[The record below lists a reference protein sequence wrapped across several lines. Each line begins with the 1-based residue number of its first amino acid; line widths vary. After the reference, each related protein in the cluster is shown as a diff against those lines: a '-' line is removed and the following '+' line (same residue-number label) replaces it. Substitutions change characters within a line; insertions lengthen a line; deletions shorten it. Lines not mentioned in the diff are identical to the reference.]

1 MNPKVHRRPVDFSFN
16 PGFSYFAQVWAKLRS
31 TVREKGMKRL
41 ITTLLMLIF
50 VVGDGLAQKGSL
62 REQVIGTWIHVSTTV
77 TAPDGKKSDRP
88 GQGLLIYAPDG
99 HFTFVNVANNLPNL
113 AANNRDKATAEEAR
127 AIVAG
132 SIAYYGTYTVD
143 EATKTIV
150 PKVEGSTFP
159 NMVGTDQSRVVTSIT
174 ADEMRFINPKAPA
187 GVLEIVWKRAK

>member
-1 MNPKVHRRPVDFSFN
+1 
-16 PGFSYFAQVWAKLRS
+16 
-31 TVREKGMKRL
+31 MKRL
-41 ITTLLMLIF
+41 IITLFMLIF
-50 VVGDGLAQKGSL
+50 VVGDALAQQGSL
-62 REQVIGTWIHVSTTV
+62 KEQVVGTWIHVSTTV

-88 GQGLLIYAPDG
+88 GKGVLIYAPDG
-99 HFTFVNVANNLPNL
+99 HFAFVNVANNLPNL
-113 AANNRDKATAEEAR
+113 EANNRDKATAEEAR

>member
-1 MNPKVHRRPVDFSFN
+1 
-16 PGFSYFAQVWAKLRS
+16 
-31 TVREKGMKRL
+31 MKRL
-41 ITTLLMLIF
+41 ITTSLMLIF
-50 VVGDGLAQKGSL
+50 VVGNALAQKGSL
-62 REQVIGTWIHVSTTV
+62 KEQVVGTWIHVSTTV
-77 TAPDGKKSDRP
+77 TSPDGKKSARP
-88 GQGLLIYAPDG
+88 GQGVLIYAPDG
-99 HFTFVNVANNLPNL
+99 HFAFVNVADNLPKL

-143 EATKTIV
+143 ESTKTIV

-187 GVLEIVWKRAK
+187 GVLEIVWKRGK

>member
-1 MNPKVHRRPVDFSFN
+1 MEEKEME
-16 PGFSYFAQVWAKLRS
+16 RS
-31 TVREKGMKRL
+31 
-41 ITTLLMLIF
+41 ITTLLVLVFIA
-50 VVGDGLAQKGSL
+50 GNALAQKGSL
-62 REQVIGTWIHVSTTV
+62 KEQIVGTWIHVSTTV

-88 GQGLLIYAPDG
+88 GQGVVIYGPEGYFA
-99 HFTFVNVANNLPNL
+99 FVNVANNLPSL
-113 AANNRDKATAEEAR
+113 AANNRDKATPEEAK

-159 NMVGTDQSRVVTSIT
+159 NMVGTDQSRIVTSIA

>member
-1 MNPKVHRRPVDFSFN
+1 
-16 PGFSYFAQVWAKLRS
+16 
-31 TVREKGMKRL
+31 MKRL
-41 ITTLLMLIF
+41 PIILLMLISG
-50 VVGDGLAQKGSL
+50 VGNALAQNASL
-62 REQVIGTWIHVSTTV
+62 KEQVVGTWIHVSTTV
-77 TAPDGKKSDRP
+77 TDGKKSDRP
-88 GQGLLIYAPDG
+88 GQGVLIYGPEGYFA
-99 HFTFVNVANNLPNL
+99 FVNVANNLPHL

-132 SIAYYGTYTVD
+132 SIAYYGTYAVD

>member
-1 MNPKVHRRPVDFSFN
+1 
-16 PGFSYFAQVWAKLRS
+16 
-31 TVREKGMKRL
+31 MKRL
-41 ITTLLMLIF
+41 PIILLMLIF
-50 VVGDGLAQKGSL
+50 GVGNALAQNASL
-62 REQVIGTWIHVSTTV
+62 KEQVVGTWIHVSTTV
-77 TAPDGKKSDRP
+77 TDGKKSDRP
-88 GQGLLIYAPDG
+88 GQGVLIYAPEG
-99 HFTFVNVANNLPNL
+99 HFAFVNVANNLPHL

-132 SIAYYGTYTVD
+132 SIAYYGTYAVD

-187 GVLEIVWKRAK
+187 GVLEIVGKRAK

>member
-1 MNPKVHRRPVDFSFN
+1 
-16 PGFSYFAQVWAKLRS
+16 
-31 TVREKGMKRL
+31 MKRL
-41 ITTLLMLIF
+41 PIILLMLIF
-50 VVGDGLAQKGSL
+50 GVGNALAQNASL
-62 REQVIGTWIHVSTTV
+62 KEQVVGTWIHVSTTV

-88 GQGLLIYAPDG
+88 GQGVLIYAPEG
-99 HFTFVNVANNLPNL
+99 HFAFVNVANNLPHL

-132 SIAYYGTYTVD
+132 SLAYYGTYAVD

>member
-1 MNPKVHRRPVDFSFN
+1 
-16 PGFSYFAQVWAKLRS
+16 
-31 TVREKGMKRL
+31 MKRL
-41 ITTLLMLIF
+41 IITLLTLIF
-50 VVGDGLAQKGSL
+50 VVGNALAQNASL
-62 REQVIGTWIHVSTTV
+62 KEQVVGTWIHVSTTV

-88 GQGLLIYAPDG
+88 GQGVLIYAPDG
-99 HFTFVNVANNLPNL
+99 HFAFVNVANNLPHL

-159 NMVGTDQSRVVTSIT
+159 NMVVTDQSRVVTSIT